1 MKKYKNTRKMTL
13 FILICCFLI
22 IIFVLYTILF
32 SVWCTNQ
39 NIVKNVDT
47 IPISDEQKVFCKEMY
62 ALFCLSQ
69 QKYSQSYDYLNQ
81 LNVAERNKKL
91 NGNTVN
97 RYNMNFFKKGDTE
110 KSLLLYN
117 GGGIGDGFMYAR
129 FIQIICEKFPGN
141 KIILLSDRRTSWI
154 YKKTFEHNKSVIVK
168 YYSDEDI
175 PHFDYHCNMIC
186 LIKYLGY
193 EYDTIPFTPLFQGLN
208 IEPSLICRQI
218 LWKLKNDTQEKKSYI
233 FNWKGSEQNSHELKN
248 RKMELEYARPLFEM
262 KNVNWI
268 IATRELTKE
277 ENKLLDEY
285 ENVKYY
291 GNILDANGT
300 YIDTFSI
307 IKNVDA
313 VISTDTS
320 LLHLSANMNVKTYA
334 LLTLGC
340 EWRWTKDPSKT
351 NWYPE
356 MRLFRQKEIGQWA
369 SVVAELIDELTSN
382 KV

>member
-1 MKKYKNTRKMTL
+1 MQAN
-13 FILICCFLI
+13 
-22 IIFVLYTILF
+22 
-32 SVWCTNQ
+32 
-39 NIVKNVDT
+39 
-47 IPISDEQKVFCKEMY
+47 
-62 ALFCLSQ
+62 
-69 QKYSQSYDYLNQ
+69 
-81 LNVAERNKKL
+81 
-91 NGNTVN
+91 
-97 RYNMNFFKKGDTE
+97 
-110 KSLLLYN
+110 
-117 GGGIGDGFMYAR
+117 
-129 FIQIICEKFPGN
+129 
-141 KIILLSDRRTSWI
+141 
-154 YKKTFEHNKSVIVK
+154 
-168 YYSDEDI
+168 
-175 PHFDYHCNMIC
+175 
-186 LIKYLGY
+186 
-193 EYDTIPFTPLFQGLN
+193 
-208 IEPSLICRQI
+208 